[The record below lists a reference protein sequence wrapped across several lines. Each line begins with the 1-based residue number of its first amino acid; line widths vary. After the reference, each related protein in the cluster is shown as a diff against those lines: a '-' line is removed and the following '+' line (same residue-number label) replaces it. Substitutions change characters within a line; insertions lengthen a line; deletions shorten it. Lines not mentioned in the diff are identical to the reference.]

1 MARAKVTKHYNS
13 FLNGKVSDGNEFSA
27 PENAVRDS
35 LNMELQ
41 QDDSFRR
48 RRGLTFDTTSGFWQ
62 FTSTS
67 FGNPDEDT
75 HTVMR
80 DWVVTETLVEYDFS
94 LVCIDNTA
102 SVFRKVAS
110 QELTVED

>member
-48 RRGLTFDTTSGFWQ
+48 RRGLTFG
-62 FTSTS
+62 
-67 FGNPDEDT
+67 
-75 HTVMR
+75 
-80 DWVVTETLVEYDFS
+80 S
-94 LVCIDNTA
+94 LVVQSALLRTLD
-102 SVFRKVAS
+102 S
-110 QELTVED
+110 QI